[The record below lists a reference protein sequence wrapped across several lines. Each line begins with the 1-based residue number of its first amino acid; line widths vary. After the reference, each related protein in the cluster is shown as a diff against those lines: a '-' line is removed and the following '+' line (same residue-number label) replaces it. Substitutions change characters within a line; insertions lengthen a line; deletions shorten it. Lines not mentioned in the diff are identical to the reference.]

1 MAVNVKRGRNWT
13 IVVYPDSA
21 PQDWRSI
28 LDNLHIQWIESPL
41 HNKDVNPDGTIKKAH
56 WHVLLL
62 FDGNKS
68 YQQVKNITVKLNTV
82 NPQRVESARGM
93 VRYMIHLDNPE
104 KYQYDVKDVVA
115 HGGADIDALMKPTT
129 TNRLQ
134 TLKEIITYI
143 HDNQVTN
150 MMDLLMYAIQ
160 NNDDWFNIMADY
172 NTLIISKAID
182 AEYHLV
188 MNQGN
193 NATQTTRQQRLKP

>member
-1 MAVNVKRGRNWT
+1 MTVNVKRGRNWT
-13 IVVYPDSA
+13 IIVYPDSA
-21 PQDWRSI
+21 PDDWRDL
-28 LDNLHIQWIESPL
+28 LDKYHIPWIESPL
-41 HNKDVNPDGTIKKAH
+41 HDKDTNPDGTVKKAH

-68 YQQVKNITVKLNTV
+68 YQQVKDITAKLNTV

-93 VRYMIHLDNPE
+93 VRYMVHLDNPE
-104 KYQYDVKDVVA
+104 KYQYDVKDIKA
-115 HGGADIDALMKPTT
+115 HGGADIDTLMKPTA

-150 MMDLLMYAIQ
+150 FMDLLMYAIQ

-172 NTLIISKAID
+172 NTLVITKAID
-182 AEYHLV
+182 AQWQKSKAKPVTQPTQGNHLV
-188 MNQGN
+188 
-193 NATQTTRQQRLKP
+193 P

>member
-1 MAVNVKRGRNWT
+1 MTVNVKRGRNWT
-13 IVVYPDSA
+13 IIVYPDSA
-21 PQDWRSI
+21 PDDWRDL
-28 LDNLHIQWIESPL
+28 LDKYHIQWIESPL
-41 HNKDVNPDGTIKKAH
+41 HDKDTNPDGTVKKAH

-68 YQQVKNITVKLNTV
+68 YQQVKDITAKLNTV

-93 VRYMIHLDNPE
+93 VRYMVHLDNPE
-104 KYQYDVKDVVA
+104 KYQYDVKDIKA
-115 HGGADIDALMKPTT
+115 HGGADIDTLMKPTA

-150 MMDLLMYAIQ
+150 FMDLLMYAIQ

-172 NTLIISKAID
+172 NTLVITKAID
-182 AEYHLV
+182 AQWQKSKAKPVTQPTQGSHLV
-188 MNQGN
+188 
-193 NATQTTRQQRLKP
+193 P

>member
-1 MAVNVKRGRNWT
+1 MTVNVKRGRNWT
-13 IVVYPDSA
+13 IIVYPDSA
-21 PQDWRSI
+21 PDDWRDL
-28 LDNLHIQWIESPL
+28 LDKYHIPWIESPL
-41 HNKDVNPDGTIKKAH
+41 HDKDTNPDGTVKKAH

-68 YQQVKNITVKLNTV
+68 YQQVKDITAKLNTV

-93 VRYMIHLDNPE
+93 VRYMVHLDNPE
-104 KYQYDVKDVVA
+104 KYQYDVKDIKA
-115 HGGADIDALMKPTT
+115 HGGADIDTLMKPTA

-150 MMDLLMYAIQ
+150 FMDLLMYTIQ

-172 NTLIISKAID
+172 NTLVITKAID
-182 AEYHLV
+182 AQWQKSKAKPVTQPTQGNHLV
-188 MNQGN
+188 
-193 NATQTTRQQRLKP
+193 P

>member
-1 MAVNVKRGRNWT
+1 MTINVKRGRNWT
-13 IVVYPDSA
+13 IIVYPDSA
-21 PQDWRSI
+21 PDDWRDL
-28 LDNLHIQWIESPL
+28 LDKYHIPWIESPL
-41 HNKDVNPDGTIKKAH
+41 HDKDTNPDGTVKKAH

-68 YQQVKNITVKLNTV
+68 YQQVKDITAKLNTV

-93 VRYMIHLDNPE
+93 VRYMVHLDNPE
-104 KYQYDVKDVVA
+104 KYQYDVKDIKA
-115 HGGADIDALMKPTT
+115 HGGADIDTLMKPTA

-150 MMDLLMYAIQ
+150 FMDLLMYAIQ

-172 NTLIISKAID
+172 NTLVITKAID
-182 AEYHLV
+182 AQWQKSKAKPVTQPTQGNHLV
-188 MNQGN
+188 
-193 NATQTTRQQRLKP
+193 P

>member
-41 HNKDVNPDGTIKKAH
+41 HDKDVNPDGTIKKAH

-68 YQQVKNITVKLNTV
+68 YQQVKDITVKLNTV

-104 KYQYDVKDVVA
+104 KYQYNVKDIVS

-143 HDNQVTN
+143 HENQVTN

-193 NATQTTRQQRLKP
+193 NATQTTRQQHLKP

>member
-1 MAVNVKRGRNWT
+1 MTASVKRGRNWT
-13 IVVYPDSA
+13 IIVYPDSA
-21 PQDWRSI
+21 PSDWRDL
-28 LDNLHIQWIESPL
+28 LDKYHIPWIESPL
-41 HNKDVNPDGTIKKAH
+41 HDKDTNPDGTVKKSH

-68 YQQVKNITVKLNTV
+68 YQQVKDITAKLNTV

-104 KYQYDVKDVVA
+104 KYQYNVKDIRA
-115 HGGADIDALMKPTT
+115 HGGADIDSLMKPTT

-150 MMDLLMYAIQ
+150 FMDLLMYAIQ

-172 NTLIISKAID
+172 NTLVITKAID
-182 AEYHLV
+182 AQWQKSKAKPATQPT
-188 MNQGN
+188 QGN
-193 NATQTTRQQRLKP
+193 NLVP

>member
-1 MAVNVKRGRNWT
+1 MTVNVKRGRNWT
-13 IVVYPDSA
+13 IIVYPDSA
-21 PQDWRSI
+21 PDDWRDL
-28 LDNLHIQWIESPL
+28 LDKYHIPWIESPL
-41 HNKDVNPDGTIKKAH
+41 HDKDTNPDGTVKKAH

-68 YQQVKNITVKLNTV
+68 YQQVKDITANLNTV

-93 VRYMIHLDNPE
+93 VRYMVHLDNPE
-104 KYQYDVKDVVA
+104 KYQYDVKDIKA
-115 HGGADIDALMKPTT
+115 HGGADIDTLMKPTA

-150 MMDLLMYAIQ
+150 FMDLLMYAIQ

-172 NTLIISKAID
+172 NTLVITKAID
-182 AEYHLV
+182 AQWQKSKAKPVTQPTQGNHLV
-188 MNQGN
+188 
-193 NATQTTRQQRLKP
+193 P

>member
-1 MAVNVKRGRNWT
+1 MTVNVKRGRNWT
-13 IVVYPDSA
+13 IIVYPDSA
-21 PQDWRSI
+21 PDDWRDL
-28 LDNLHIQWIESPL
+28 LDKYHIPWIESPL
-41 HNKDVNPDGTIKKAH
+41 HDKDTNPDGTVKKAH

-68 YQQVKNITVKLNTV
+68 YQQVKDITAKLNTV

-93 VRYMIHLDNPE
+93 VRYMVHLDNPE
-104 KYQYDVKDVVA
+104 KYQYDVKDIKA
-115 HGGADIDALMKPTT
+115 HGGADIDTLMKPTA

-150 MMDLLMYAIQ
+150 FMDLLMYAIK

-172 NTLIISKAID
+172 NTLVITKAID
-182 AEYHLV
+182 AQWQKSKAKPVTQPTQGNHLV
-188 MNQGN
+188 
-193 NATQTTRQQRLKP
+193 P

>member
-1 MAVNVKRGRNWT
+1 MTVNVKRGRNWT
-13 IVVYPDSA
+13 IIVYPDSA
-21 PQDWRSI
+21 PDDWKDL
-28 LDNLHIQWIESPL
+28 LDKYHIPWIESPL
-41 HNKDVNPDGTIKKAH
+41 HDKDTNPDGTVKKAH

-68 YQQVKNITVKLNTV
+68 YQQVKDITAKLNTV

-93 VRYMIHLDNPE
+93 VRYMVHLDNPE
-104 KYQYDVKDVVA
+104 KYQYDVKDIKA
-115 HGGADIDALMKPTT
+115 HGGADIDTLMKPTA

-150 MMDLLMYAIQ
+150 FMDLLMYAIQ

-172 NTLIISKAID
+172 NTLVITKAID
-182 AEYHLV
+182 AQWQKSKAKPVTQPTQGNHLV
-188 MNQGN
+188 
-193 NATQTTRQQRLKP
+193 P